1 MNKHAEKGLTGPT
14 GATDSPGSILSPPA
28 LSRQVTGTALSAVL
42 SVTLSV
48 ALSAALLSLVGCE
61 GSSFDFGGG
70 VGGSGLVWGPMG
82 DEPSCDDLLVDQV
95 CFDSSTAVVTVNGEP
110 ATIDDLEPGMVLAV
124 EGELNNAGDAGTAAV
139 VDYNSL
145 LTGTI
150 EFVGLDTLQVLG
162 DTLLL
167 DKESRLVGFA
177 LSEGKGLDVEVS
189 GLVDAGGMIRV
200 TRIARRPGVS
210 TELTTAGTLRL
221 LDVGAQTFRVR
232 GLEIDYSSA
241 IVSGAGGSPANG
253 LLVRVTLAGAPSS
266 GSAVATSIRLVEPLR
281 DRLANQSVVLRG
293 LVTSLQ
299 PDLKR
304 LVLDRA
310 HSVSIGKN
318 TEFVGSRADE
328 LAVDQRLRVK
338 GRITDS
344 KAILA
349 LVVEKLPDALPYEIS
364 PAPLP

>member
-1 MNKHAEKGLTGPT
+1 MKHQTAMQARPLPNRLADRGGALLPGL
-14 GATDSPGSILSPPA
+14 L
-28 LSRQVTGTALSAVL
+28 
-42 SVTLSV
+42 
-48 ALSAALLSLVGCE
+48 AALLATALLSMAGCE

-110 ATIDDLEPGMVLAV
+110 ATTAALEPGMVLAV
-124 EGELNNAGDAGTAAV
+124 EGELNEAGDAGTATV

-150 EFVGLDTLQVLG
+150 ENVDLDSAALQVLG

-167 DKESRLVGFA
+167 DKESRLVGFT
-177 LSEGKGLDVEVS
+177 LSSGSSGLDVEVS

-200 TRIARRPGVS
+200 TRIARRPSAS
-210 TELTTAGTLRL
+210 TELSTAGTLRL
-221 LDVGAQTFRVR
+221 LNVGAQTFRVR

-281 DRLANQSVVLRG
+281 ARLANQSVVLRG
-293 LVTSLQ
+293 LVTSVQ
-299 PDLKR
+299 PDLKS

-310 HSVSIGKN
+310 HSVRIGKN
-318 TEFVGSRADE
+318 TQFVGSRADE

-344 KAILA
+344 KSILA
-349 LVVEKLPDALPYEIS
+349 LVVEKLPDALPYEVS

>member
-1 MNKHAEKGLTGPT
+1 MKHQTAIQARPLPNRLADRGRALLPGL
-14 GATDSPGSILSPPA
+14 L
-28 LSRQVTGTALSAVL
+28 
-42 SVTLSV
+42 
-48 ALSAALLSLVGCE
+48 AALLATALLSQVGCE
-61 GSSFDFGGG
+61 GASFDFGGG

-95 CFDSSTAVVTVNGEP
+95 CFDSSTAVVTINGEP
-110 ATIDDLEPGMVLAV
+110 ATTAALEPGMVLAV
-124 EGELNNAGDAGTAAV
+124 EGELNDGGDAGTAAV

-145 LTGTI
+145 LIGTI
-150 EFVGLDTLQVLG
+150 ESVDLDNTALQVLG

-177 LSEGKGLDVEVS
+177 LSAGSNGLDVEVS

-210 TELTTAGTLRL
+210 TELSTAGTLREL
-221 LDVGAQTFRVR
+221 PPGTLWEGVR

-253 LLVRVTLAGAPSS
+253 LLVRAKLAGAPSS

-318 TEFVGSRADE
+318 TEFVGSRANE
-328 LAVDQRLRVK
+328 LAVDQRLRIK

-344 KAILA
+344 KTILA

>member
-1 MNKHAEKGLTGPT
+1 MKHQAAIQARPLPNRLADRGRALLPGL
-14 GATDSPGSILSPPA
+14 L
-28 LSRQVTGTALSAVL
+28 
-42 SVTLSV
+42 
-48 ALSAALLSLVGCE
+48 AALLVTVVPSALLTVGGC
-61 GSSFDFGGG
+61 GASFDFGGG

-95 CFDSSTAVVTVNGEP
+95 CFDSSTAVVTVNGDP

-124 EGELNNAGDAGTAAV
+124 EGELNEAGDAGTAAV

-150 EFVGLDTLQVLG
+150 ENVDLDSAALQVLG

-167 DKESRLVGFA
+167 DDESRLVGFT
-177 LSEGKGLDVEVS
+177 LSSGSSGLDVEVS

-200 TRIARRPGVS
+200 TRIARRPSAS
-210 TELTTAGTLRL
+210 TELSTAGTLRL

-253 LLVRVTLAGAPSS
+253 LLVRVSLAGAPAA
-266 GSAVATSIRLVEPLR
+266 GLAVATSIRLVEPLR
-281 DRLANQSVVLRG
+281 ERLVNQSVVLRG
-293 LVTSLQ
+293 LVTSVQ

-318 TEFVGSRADE
+318 TRFVGSRADE
-328 LAVDQRLRVK
+328 LAVDQRLHVK
-338 GRITDS
+338 GLITDS
-344 KAILA
+344 KTILA
-349 LVVEKLPDALPYEIS
+349 LVIEKLPEALPYEVS

>member
-1 MNKHAEKGLTGPT
+1 MKHQTAIQARPLPNRLADRGCALLPGLL
-14 GATDSPGSILSPPA
+14 AA
-28 LSRQVTGTALSAVL
+28 L
-42 SVTLSV
+42 LSV
-48 ALSAALLSLVGCE
+48 ALPSALLTVGGC
-61 GSSFDFGGG
+61 GASFEFGGG

-82 DEPSCDDLLVDQV
+82 DEPSCEDLLVDQV

-124 EGELNNAGDAGTAAV
+124 EGELNEAGDAGTAAV

-150 EFVGLDTLQVLG
+150 ENVDLDNAVLQVLG

-167 DKESRLVGFA
+167 DKESRLVGFT
-177 LSEGKGLDVEVS
+177 LSAGSTGLDVDVS

-221 LDVGAQTFRVR
+221 LDIGAQTFRVR

-253 LLVRVTLAGAPSS
+253 LLVRVTLAGAPSA

-310 HSVSIGKN
+310 HSVRIGKN
-318 TEFVGSRADE
+318 TQFVGSRADE

-344 KAILA
+344 KSILA

>member
-1 MNKHAEKGLTGPT
+1 LLPGL
-14 GATDSPGSILSPPA
+14 L
-28 LSRQVTGTALSAVL
+28 
-42 SVTLSV
+42 
-48 ALSAALLSLVGCE
+48 AALLATALPSVLLTVGGC
-61 GSSFDFGGG
+61 GASFEFGGG

-124 EGELNNAGDAGTAAV
+124 EGELNEAGDAGTAAL

-150 EFVGLDTLQVLG
+150 ENVDLDNAVLQVLG

-177 LSEGKGLDVEVS
+177 LSAGSAGLDVEVS

-221 LDVGAQTFRVR
+221 LDAGAQTFRVR

-253 LLVRVTLAGAPSS
+253 LLVRVTLTGAPSS

-281 DRLANQSVVLRG
+281 NRLANQSVVLRG

-299 PDLKR
+299 PDLKS
-304 LVLDRA
+304 LVLDGA
-310 HSVSIGKN
+310 HSVRIGKN
-318 TEFVGSRADE
+318 TQFVGSKANE

-344 KAILA
+344 KSILA
-349 LVVEKLPDALPYEIS
+349 LVVQKLPDALPYEVT